1 MDILD
6 KFGAR
11 TMDILHKWYTQV
23 APFSISARYSCS
35 AWSNQSSFTLK
46 SLYSNIFHE
55 NHDKH
60 KFGEEQWTYQTSLE
74 REQWTYYT
82 SGILKQLLF
91 RFPLDILVQH
101 GRISLVSHSKV
112 FIRIYFMRTMINT
125 SLERNNGHITQVV
138 YSSSSFFDFR
148 SIFLFSMVELV
159 QFHTQKS
166 LFISRTMIN
175 TSMDIFKWY
184 KQLLFRF
191 PLDILVQ
198 HGRISLV
205 SHSKVFIRIYFMRT
219 MINTSLEREQWT
231 YYTSGILKQ
240 LLFRFPLDILVQH
253 GRISL
258 VSHSKV
264 FIRIYF
270 MRTMINTSLE
280 RNNGHIRQVWSE
292 NNGHITQ
299 VVYSSS
305 SFFDFRSIFLFSMV
319 ELVQFHTQKSLFEYI
334 S

>member
-60 KFGEEQWTYQTSLE
+60 KFGEGTMDILHKFAPFSISA
-74 REQWTYYT
+74 REQWTYST
-82 SGILKQLLF
+82 SGIL
-91 RFPLDILVQH
+91 
-101 GRISLVSHSKV
+101 
-112 FIRIYFMRTMINT
+112 
-125 SLERNNGHITQVV
+125 
-138 YSSSSFFDFR
+138 
-148 SIFLFSMVELV
+148 
-159 QFHTQKS
+159 
-166 LFISRTMIN
+166 
-175 TSMDIFKWY
+175 

-270 MRTMINTSLE
+270 MRT
-280 RNNGHIRQVWSE
+280 R
-292 NNGHITQ
+292 
-299 VVYSSS
+299 
-305 SFFDFRSIFLFSMV
+305 
-319 ELVQFHTQKSLFEYI
+319 
-334 S
+334 

>member
-1 MDILD
+1 MDILH
-6 KFGAR
+6 KFVV
-11 TMDILHKWYTQV
+11 DILHKWYTQV

-125 SLERNNGHITQVV
+125 SLDEEQWTYQ
-138 YSSSSFFDFR
+138 
-148 SIFLFSMVELV
+148 
-159 QFHTQKS
+159 
-166 LFISRTMIN
+166 
-175 TSMDIFKWY
+175 
-184 KQLLFRF
+184 
-191 PLDILVQ
+191 
-198 HGRISLV
+198 
-205 SHSKVFIRIYFMRT
+205 
-219 MINTSLEREQWT
+219 TSLEREQWT

>member
-1 MDILD
+1 MDILH

-125 SLERNNGHITQVV
+125 SLER
-138 YSSSSFFDFR
+138 
-148 SIFLFSMVELV
+148 
-159 QFHTQKS
+159 
-166 LFISRTMIN
+166 
-175 TSMDIFKWY
+175 
-184 KQLLFRF
+184 
-191 PLDILVQ
+191 
-198 HGRISLV
+198 
-205 SHSKVFIRIYFMRT
+205 
-219 MINTSLEREQWT
+219 EQWT

-280 RNNGHIRQVWSE
+280 REQWTLLVVYKLLFRFPLDILE
-292 NNGHITQ
+292 NNRI
-299 VVYSSS
+299 S
-305 SFFDFRSIFLFSMV
+305 
-319 ELVQFHTQKSLFEYI
+319 LVSHSKLFEYI